1 MPQKALKLH
10 LDQLRQELAETDTLD
25 DETRQALAD
34 IAARIEQLLAS
45 SDAEPESIRERL
57 ESTAL
62 RFEAEHP
69 NLARLLGELSDTL
82 AKLGV

>member
-1 MPQKALKLH
+1 MSQNELKSH
-10 LDQLRQELAETDTLD
+10 LNQLRRELADAQELDAETR
-25 DETRQALAD
+25 EALSD
-34 IAARIEQLLAS
+34 IAARIERLLGTSGAGH
-45 SDAEPESIRERL
+45 ESLRDRL

-69 NLARLLGELSDTL
+69 NLARLLGEVSDTL